1 MVKVRDPTRDGWIK
15 EFIKRKWNSGLV
27 WAVGAVE
34 KKTPNYHKYATFMG
48 GFFNFC
54 KAKKEKEKN
63 IASAL
68 KSYIIKAKKNTKK
81 IFKK

>member
-1 MVKVRDPTRDGWIK
+1 
-15 EFIKRKWNSGLV
+15 
-27 WAVGAVE
+27 
-34 KKTPNYHKYATFMG
+34 MG